1 MINLKQLLLKLI
13 NTNQPIA
20 RKVTQSK
27 VISLIDS
34 PITFTCTSVNSIG
47 YIYSERLPEI
57 CVLDQDITIT
67 VSVTCNGYTSTFTG
81 TYTVGETDP
90 YTIDTSITGSSNTY
104 KLLVDPSYYSNEAND
119 IYIDFDLALAPY
131 SSTVVTETITIN
143 SATLTLDQYWEYYP
157 ESKANRAYPP
167 GSLYLTTTN
176 TNPSTTLGG
185 NWKLVESVSE
195 PYFYRHNTAN
205 ADNDVLTWNT
215 TNVWKGADYP
225 NWVVYTLLEGQ
236 LFLSFGIYPKVAVS
250 DSSLTWFSINQSD
263 TGRLSTSYAYYGGFC
278 HGDNKGVIGTGNVQA
293 ASATSHDFATNIK
306 KSYSAD
312 TAHKL
317 EGSVI
322 MRGYSGEQYRN
333 RWHWVRYF

>member
-27 VISLIDS
+27 VISLINS
-34 PITFTCTSVNSIG
+34 PVTYTCTKSSDTGILYRG
-47 YIYSERLPEI
+47 SLFPE
-57 CVLDQDITIT
+57 CVLNQDIT
-67 VSVTCNGYTSTFTG
+67 VTAAVVCNGRSTTLTG
-81 TYTVGETDP
+81 TYTVGDIGSFPTDV
-90 YTIDTSITGSSNTY
+90 SIAGASNTY
-104 KLLVDPSYYSNEAND
+104 KLMIESYYDYYSFGEGYLNVN
-119 IYIDFDLALAPY
+119 IYLFPF
-131 SSTVVTETITIN
+131 SSTITTETITIN

-157 ESKANRAYPP
+157 ESKANRAYPI

-176 TNPSTTLGG
+176 TNPGTILGG
-185 NWKLVESVSE
+185 NWKLVESISE
-195 PYFYRHNTAN
+195 PYFYRYNTPNAN
-205 ADNDVLTWNT
+205 NEVLTWNT
-215 TNVWKGADYP
+215 TNVWKGANYP
-225 NWVVYTLLEGQ
+225 NWVVYTLLDGQ

-250 DSSLTWFSINQSD
+250 DSSLTWFSINQSS
-263 TGRLSTSYAYYGGFC
+263 TGRLSTSYAYYGAFC
-278 HGDNKGVIGTGNVQA
+278 HGDNKGVIGTGNVSSS
-293 ASATSHDFATNIK
+293 SATSHDFATNIK

-333 RWHWVRYF
+333 RWCWVRCF